1 MGAALHLVTR
11 HLPSSALVGHPR
23 VLATSPCVHL
33 WGGLDIPHPLV
44 ESQAHTL
51 WEMKAQVGLEARRRS
66 QALSPSVGF
75 GETLQRTKLAFS

>member
-1 MGAALHLVTR
+1 M
-11 HLPSSALVGHPR
+11 
-23 VLATSPCVHL
+23 
-33 WGGLDIPHPLV
+33 DIPHPLV

-66 QALSPSVGF
+66 QALSPSMGF